1 MNVTFIVPAVGRKPG
16 VPYLRTWQMEP
27 LAIAT
32 LAALTPTN
40 IERRFFDD
48 RLEAIDYGMP
58 TDLVAISVET
68 YTARRAYQ
76 IAARYRKKGVS
87 VVMGGFHPTLAPED
101 ALEHADAIVMGE
113 AEEAWPR
120 LLADFAAGEMKRQ
133 YKPDA
138 RPSLGG
144 RFPDRSIYG
153 TKVYQPIALVETAR
167 GCKFKCEFCSITRFY
182 NRSHRQRPIED
193 VVKEISGLQRRYV
206 FFTDDNISVN
216 RARFRE
222 LLTALIPL
230 KISWA
235 AQASIDIAKDED
247 LLQLMRRSGCVCVL
261 IGFETL
267 NPRVLSLMDKAVNAQ
282 AKIYESAAVAL
293 RKHGIGVYGTFV
305 FGYDHDDLGSFQ
317 RTLEFAK
324 RHGFFFTAFNH
335 LVPFP
340 GTPLYD
346 RLDDE
351 GRLLYKKWW
360 LSAEYRFGDI
370 AFRVEGMSE
379 KQLGDMCYTFRQRFY
394 GFASILRRLTNWR
407 ANCCSLRRLFLYVS
421 LNVLSHNDVAGRQQL
436 PLGMAEETT

>member
-1 MNVTFIVPAVGRKPG
+1 MTVTFIVPAVGRKPG
-16 VPYLRTWQMEP
+16 QPYVRTWQMEP

-32 LAALTPTN
+32 LAALTPVN

-48 RLEAIDYGMP
+48 RLEAIDYDTP
-58 TDLVAISVET
+58 TDLIAISVET

-76 IAARYRKKGVS
+76 ISARYKEGGVP

-113 AEEAWPR
+113 AEESWPQ
-120 LLADFAAGEMKRQ
+120 LLADFAAGRMKRQ
-133 YKPDA
+133 YKQA
-138 RPSLGG
+138 VRPALAG

-153 TKVYQPIALVETAR
+153 NKVYQPIALVETGR
-167 GCKFKCEFCSITRFY
+167 GCRFKCEFCSITRFY
-182 NRSHRQRPIED
+182 NRSHRQRPVED
-193 VVKEISGLQRRYV
+193 VVEEISGLHQRYI

-216 RARFRE
+216 KARFRE

-230 KISWA
+230 KISWS
-235 AQASIDIAKDED
+235 AQASIDIAGDED

-282 AKIYESAAVAL
+282 AEIYEAAAVML

-305 FGYDHDDLGSFQ
+305 FGYDNDDLAGFQ
-317 RTLEFAK
+317 RTFEFAK
-324 RHGFFFTAFNH
+324 HYGFFFTAFNH

-340 GTPLYD
+340 GTPLHD
-346 RLDDE
+346 RLESE
-351 GRLLYKKWW
+351 GRLLHRKWW
-360 LSAEYRFGDI
+360 LSEDYCFGDI
-370 AFRVEGMSE
+370 AFRVKGMTE
-379 KQLGDMCYTFRQRFY
+379 KQLADMCYMFRQRFY
-394 GFASILRRLTNWR
+394 GLASIIRRLSNWR

-421 LNVLSHNDVAGRQQL
+421 LNVLSRNDVAGRQRL
-436 PLGMAEETT
+436 PLGIAEEIT

>member
-16 VPYLRTWQMEP
+16 CPYVRTWQMEP

-32 LAALTPTN
+32 LAAITPAS

-48 RLEAIDYGMP
+48 RLESIDYDAA

-76 IAARYRKKGVS
+76 ISARYRRKGVP

-101 ALEHADAIVMGE
+101 ALEHADAIVVGE
-113 AEEAWPR
+113 AEESWPR
-120 LLADFAAGEMKRQ
+120 LLADLSAGRMKRQ
-133 YKPDA
+133 YKQA
-138 RPSLGG
+138 VRPALAG

-153 TKVYQPIALVETAR
+153 NRTYQPIALVETAR

-182 NRSHRQRPIED
+182 NRSHQQRPIED
-193 VVKEISGLQRRYV
+193 VLEEISGLRQRYM
-206 FFTDDNISVN
+206 FFTDDNIGVN
-216 RARFRE
+216 KARFRE

-235 AQASIDIAKDED
+235 AQTSIDIAKDED
-247 LLQLMRRSGCVCVL
+247 LLQLMRRSGCVCIL

-267 NPRVLSLMDKAVNAQ
+267 NPRVLSLMNKAVNAQ
-282 AKIYESAAVAL
+282 VEIYESAAVVL

-305 FGYDHDDLGSFQ
+305 FGYDNDDLTSFP
-317 RTLEFAK
+317 RTFEFAK

-346 RLDDE
+346 RLEDE
-351 GRLLYKKWW
+351 GRLLYEKWW
-360 LSAEYRFGDI
+360 LSEDYRFGDI
-370 AFRVEGMSE
+370 AFRVKGMTE
-379 KQLGDMCYTFRQRFY
+379 KELADMCYTFRQRFY
-394 GFASILRRLTNWR
+394 GLASIIRRLTNWR

-421 LNVLSHNDVAGRQQL
+421 LNVLSRNDVAGRQRL
-436 PLGMAEETT
+436 PLGIAEETT